1 MRRSVFAIWI
11 GLLVLALGSATIRFI
26 LFAVRTT
33 TPANVNLT
41 FSFVVVVLLI
51 VAVWL
56 LTLRF
61 VEGRQRRQ
69 AAAMQARYPGSV
81 TFPSLPT
88 HELDAAVRLL
98 DPTVELDGAD
108 ALTVLVDANGV
119 SLRRR
124 GGDSTALLL
133 DIERPRVLDLG
144 SRVVA
149 GRRAGRR
156 RTHAGIA
163 VVLQAE
169 DGLIPLVFPVFQPR
183 RPFRR
188 ATAAEAEAIVAEAK
202 AALGA

>member
-11 GLLVLALGSATIRFI
+11 GLLVLALGSATIRFL

-33 TPANVNLT
+33 TPPTVNLT

-56 LTLRF
+56 LSLRF

-81 TFPSLPT
+81 AFPSLPT

-108 ALTVLVDANGV
+108 ALTVVVDATGV

-133 DIERPRVLDLG
+133 DIERPRVLDVG
-144 SRVVA
+144 SRLVA
-149 GRRAGRR
+149 GRRGG
-156 RTHAGIA
+156 HPGIA
-163 VVLQAE
+163 VVLQAD

-188 ATAAEAEAIVAEAK
+188 ATVGEAEAITAEAK

>member
-11 GLLVLALGSATIRFI
+11 GLLALALSSATIRFI
-26 LFAVRTT
+26 LLAARASVPPT
-33 TPANVNLT
+33 VNLV
-41 FSFVVVVLLI
+41 FSFVIVVLLI
-51 VAVWL
+51 VAVWV

-61 VEGRQRRQ
+61 IEGRQRRQ

-98 DPTVELDGAD
+98 DPTVEIDGAD
-108 ALTVLVDANGV
+108 ALTVLVDASGV

-133 DIERPRVLDLG
+133 DIERARVLDLS

-149 GRRAGRR
+149 GRRGG
-156 RTHAGIA
+156 HPGIA

-169 DGLIPLVFPVFQPR
+169 NGLIPLVFPVFQPR

-188 ATAAEAEAIVAEAK
+188 ATVVEAEAITSEAK

>member
-1 MRRSVFAIWI
+1 MRRSVFAIWV
-11 GLLVLALGSATIRFI
+11 GLLVLALGSATIRFL
-26 LFAVRTT
+26 LFAARTT
-33 TPANVNLT
+33 TPPSVNLL

-61 VEGRQRRQ
+61 VEARQRRQ
-69 AAAMQARYPGSV
+69 VSAMQSRYPGSV

-88 HELDAAVRLL
+88 RELDAAVRLL

-108 ALTVLVDANGV
+108 ALTVLVDASGV

-144 SRVVA
+144 SRLVA
-149 GRRAGRR
+149 GRRGG
-156 RTHAGIA
+156 HPGIA
-163 VVLQAE
+163 VVLQAG

-188 ATAAEAEAIVAEAK
+188 ATVGEAEVIAAA
-202 AALGA
+202 ARTALGA